1 MRFSAISFLL
11 FIWYLVGISILGKLV
26 IFHIF
31 DMLFS
36 ILIFQ
41 NPVFHCLHFKYF
53 VILISWFT
61 WEESL
66 SFVPLQLSRGCSVA
80 RIIITHQHH
89 LHKAFKQKQ
98 HLSNQILLFFNQF
111 LGYLCQQ
118 VRIAQFCL
126 DFKMFLSKLTK
137 AFVQIAKFV

>member
-11 FIWYLVGISILGKLV
+11 FIWYLVSTSILGKLV

-80 RIIITHQHH
+80 RIIIFHQHH

-111 LGYLCQQ
+111 LVTYVSRLG
-118 VRIAQFCL
+118 
-126 DFKMFLSKLTK
+126 STN
-137 AFVQIAKFV
+137 FVQILKCFCPN